1 MNDLKVG
8 DRRKFFHPGT
18 FGVMLMGT
26 LKEIGEAA
34 YLIKFDDPH
43 PANGKV
49 MFWTF
54 KEFN

>member
-1 MNDLKVG
+1 MLKVG

-18 FGVMLMGT
+18 LGVMLMGT
-26 LKEIGEAA
+26 LKAIGEAA